1 MTTSPAAR
9 TATFLLTDIEGSTR
23 LWEEQRAAMSVAL
36 EAHDALLRAAVEQA
50 GGTVVKTTGDGVL
63 AAFDRPEAGLMAA
76 VEAQRA
82 LERHAWPTTGP
93 LRVRM
98 AIHSGSAEVRDGDF
112 FGPALNRTA
121 RLMAI
126 GHGGQVLVSSTTSAL
141 VADDQA
147 TGSELVDLGEHRLR
161 DLDRPEHVYQV
172 VATGLRSEFPPL
184 RAATGHPTNLRPQV
198 TSFVGRERELA
209 EVRRLLE
216 RSRLVTLVG
225 VGGTGKTRL
234 ELQVAADALDGYA
247 DGAWLIELAP
257 LTDPEL
263 VVAEIGRALRVQQ
276 QPGQFPIDTIAAY
289 LRSKELLLVLDNC
302 EHLIAAAADV
312 THHLLGSCPALSVL
326 ATSRE
331 PLGVDGEALFA
342 VPSLALPAPIEEQ
355 GGHLV
360 VDGEALEQAGRSEA
374 VSLFLER
381 ARATLPSF
389 ALDLSNVGA
398 VVEIC
403 RRLDGIPL
411 ALELAAARVNVL
423 SADEIAQGL
432 SDRFRLL
439 TGGRRTA
446 VPRQRTLQA
455 LIDWSWDLLEDD
467 DRRLLR
473 RLAVFAGGWTLE
485 AATGLTSDHL
495 AEDASDLVS
504 PHDGGARLAT
514 LDGLGRL
521 VDRSLVVVDHTGATR
536 YRMLETIRQYSAD
549 QLAASGETVLLR
561 DRQLAV
567 FLRLARDAEQGL
579 EGPEL
584 PVWMAR
590 LDAEIDN
597 LRTALDWA
605 DGANPDE
612 ALEMCVAL
620 TRYWRS
626 RAMGS
631 EGLDR
636 LLHAVGR
643 VRALPEPDLPP
654 MARARAV
661 LVARGLT
668 GAAVVA
674 ESIGHTEGAS
684 LGQEA
689 LDLARQSGDPAAI
702 ADAIAILVT
711 IRAIAAGARDVDGL
725 RAMLDEATDIAN
737 EIGDRARA
745 GRIDGG
751 RALVEAPVDLDAA
764 DRCLVRA
771 SEAAVRSANPQE
783 IAWVTQIRG
792 RVASQIG
799 RLDDAERWFRQSQA
813 MFHAIGDQ
821 RFELSV
827 QSELGHVLRRS
838 GRVDEAEAEYR
849 QTVRGWQRSGNRGA
863 VANQLESFAH
873 VAMSRGDSLRAAR
886 LLGAAEAL
894 REVAQAAMSGFERE
908 EYDAVVG
915 RLRDDLDPGSLGS
928 AWAEGGGM
936 TADAAVAF
944 ALST

>member
-141 VADDQA
+141 VAGDQA
-147 TGSELVDLGEHRLR
+147 PGSALVDLGEHRLR

-184 RAATGHPTNLRPQV
+184 RAVTEHPTNLRPQV

-234 ELQVAADALDGYA
+234 ELQVAADALEGYG
-247 DGAWLIELAP
+247 DGAWLVELAP
-257 LTDPEL
+257 LSDPEL
-263 VVAEIGRALRVQQ
+263 VVGEVGRVLRVQQ
-276 QPGQFPIDTIAAY
+276 EPGQPPIDTIADY

-302 EHLIAAAADV
+302 EHLIAAAAEV
-312 THHLLGSCPALSVL
+312 TERLLGSCSALSVL
-326 ATSRE
+326 TTSRE
-331 PLGVDGEALFA
+331 PLGIDGEALFA
-342 VPSLALPAPIEEQ
+342 VPSLALPAAVEERSGQ
-355 GGHLV
+355 LI
-360 VDGEALEQAGRSEA
+360 VDDEALDRAGRSEA

-381 ARATLPSF
+381 ARATLPAF
-389 ALDLSNVGA
+389 ALDRSNVGA

-485 AATGLTSDHL
+485 CATGVTFDYPADHGSDG
-495 AEDASDLVS
+495 VGRN
-504 PHDGGARLAT
+504 DGGARLAT

-536 YRMLETIRQYSAD
+536 YRMLETIRQYAAD
-549 QLAASGETVLLR
+549 QLAASGETVLLC

-584 PVWMAR
+584 PAWMER

-605 DGANPDE
+605 DGADPDE

-620 TRYWRS
+620 TRYWQS

-636 LLHAVGR
+636 LLHAVER
-643 VRALPEPDLPP
+643 VRALPEPASAPV
-654 MARARAV
+654 ARARAV

-668 GAAVVA
+668 GASVVA
-674 ESIGHTEGAS
+674 ESIGHAERAS

-689 LDLARQSGDPAAI
+689 LALARQSGDPAAI
-702 ADAIAILVT
+702 ADAIAILVIT
-711 IRAIAAGARDVDGL
+711 RALAAGERDVEGL
-725 RAMLDEATDIAN
+725 RAMLDEAMDIAN
-737 EIGDRARA
+737 ELGDGARA
-745 GRIDGG
+745 GRIAGG
-751 RALVEAPVDLDAA
+751 RALVEASVDLDAA
-764 DRCLVRA
+764 ERWLVRA
-771 SEAAVRSANPQE
+771 SEAAVRSGNPQE

-799 RLDDAERWFRQSQA
+799 RLDDAQRWFRQSQA
-813 MFHAIGDQ
+813 QFHAIGDQ

-838 GRVDEAEAEYR
+838 DRIDEAEAEYR
-849 QTVRGWQRSGNRGA
+849 QTLRGWQRSGNRGA
-863 VANQLESFAH
+863 VANQLESFAY
-873 VAMSRGDSLRAAR
+873 VAMSRGDGVRAAR

-894 REVAQAAMSGFERE
+894 RAVAEAAMSGFERE
-908 EYDAVVG
+908 EYDAALG
-915 RLRDDLDPGSLGS
+915 RLRNELDRGSLGS

-944 ALST
+944 ALSP